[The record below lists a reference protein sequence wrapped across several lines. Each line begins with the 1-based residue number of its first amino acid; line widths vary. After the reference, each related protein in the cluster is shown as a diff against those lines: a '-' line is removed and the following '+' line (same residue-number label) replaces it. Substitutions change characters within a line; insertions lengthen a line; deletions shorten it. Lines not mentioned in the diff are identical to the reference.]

1 MTLIQRIVPVLAALA
16 FVAAAPAA
24 AQQAPKIAVVDGN
37 KLTTVAK
44 AMKAAREETEKLAK
58 KFEAEFQAEERKLQ
72 AEFDE
77 LQKRRSAMTI
87 GDYEKRV
94 NDIQRRN
101 NELRRTAQ
109 IRQQQMALSVRQ
121 VQLRFRDEVLK
132 IVKALAVEE
141 GYTLII
147 DVGATLHVSPQF
159 DITDKVL
166 ERLDKA
172 LPTIKFEFPP
182 KIDPSVDGPPG
193 PGPAPAAPN

>member
-1 MTLIQRIVPVLAALA
+1 MTLIQRLIPALAVLAAAA
-16 FVAAAPAA
+16 FAVPAA
-24 AQQAPKIAVVDGN
+24 AQQAAKIAVVDGN

-44 AMKAAREETEKLAK
+44 AMKTAREEAEKLAK

-94 NDIQRRN
+94 NEIQRRN

-132 IVKALAVEE
+132 IVKAIAVEE
-141 GYTLII
+141 SFTLII
-147 DVGATLHVSPQF
+147 DVGATLHVAPQF

-172 LPTIKFEFPP
+172 VPVIKFEFPP
-182 KIDPSVDGPPG
+182 KIDPSGEGGD
-193 PGPAPAAPN
+193 PARKPN